1 MDLLEKYVLLNDVYL
16 QLTQRRDVKLK
27 IKKKPKKNKNTE
39 ISFLFQMKTSFCK

>member
-27 IKKKPKKNKNTE
+27 IKKNPKKTKNTE
-39 ISFLFQMKTSFCK
+39 ISFFFSDEDIIL

>member
-27 IKKKPKKNKNTE
+27 IKKKPKKNQKH
-39 ISFLFQMKTSFCK
+39 